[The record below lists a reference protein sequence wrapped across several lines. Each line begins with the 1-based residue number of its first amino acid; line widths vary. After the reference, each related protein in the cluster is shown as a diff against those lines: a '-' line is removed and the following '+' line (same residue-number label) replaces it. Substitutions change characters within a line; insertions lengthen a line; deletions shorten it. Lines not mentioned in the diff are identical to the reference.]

1 MIALLRILA
10 LLFFDLIRSLV
21 CCLSTNLCW
30 LKNLLLRC
38 QLAQYKERGIKSKSV
53 DAPTRVVL
61 AVLSRFDWNCAL
73 VVVRPETVV
82 RWHLAGWR
90 LFWHWKCRSG
100 RPPISLELRQLIGVW
115 PKPIPCGARD
125 YALAPD
131 ECCNMGWGKI
141 ERS

>member
-1 MIALLRILA
+1 M
-10 LLFFDLIRSLV
+10 
-21 CCLSTNLCW
+21 
-30 LKNLLLRC
+30 
-38 QLAQYKERGIKSKSV
+38 

-61 AVLSRFDWNCAL
+61 AVLSRLFDWHGAL

-100 RPPISLELRQLIGVW
+100 RPPIPLELRQLIGVW

-125 YALAPD
+125 YALSPD
-131 ECCNMGWGKI
+131 E
-141 ERS
+141 